1 MSFKEFVPSAQAGS
15 TSSSHDS
22 SMSPTLGKYLERNVE
37 PIPYW
42 SPATR
47 REENSEEYSNITAI
61 VESSSSNQLAISAT
75 EFVPS
80 GVSAGAGMLRM
91 QSVNGLNLQAA
102 AWVPPAANANATG
115 ALTNQQ
121 QQQQQQQGD
130 GGEAYIESQGL
141 DNEGEIEA
149 MVEVSETRLYS
160 TIYSMAYVEN
170 ITAFLTLN
178 YWSSNARHIIVDSK
192 KRSMIFEEERNVIQC
207 QTLLHR
213 LRGMGVRSS
222 CPRAQRTR
230 TKGAWATH
238 ITWR

>member
-47 REENSEEYSNITAI
+47 RGEENSEEYSNITAI
-61 VESSSSNQLAISAT
+61 VESSSANQLAISAT

-102 AWVPPAANANATG
+102 AWVPPAANANVNA
-115 ALTNQQ
+115 ALPDQ

-149 MVEVSETRLYS
+149 MVEVSEAHMYS
-160 TIYSMAYVEN
+160 PTCSTAYVEN
-170 ITAFLTLN
+170 VTAFLILN
-178 YWSSNARHIIVDSK
+178 YWSSSARHIIVDSV
-192 KRSMIFEEERNVIQC
+192 KRCIIFRD
-207 QTLLHR
+207 T
-213 LRGMGVRSS
+213 
-222 CPRAQRTR
+222 
-230 TKGAWATH
+230 
-238 ITWR
+238 

>member
-47 REENSEEYSNITAI
+47 RGEENSEEYSNITAI
-61 VESSSSNQLAISAT
+61 VESSSANQLAVSAT

-102 AWVPPAANANATG
+102 AWVPPAANSNSNANA
-115 ALTNQQ
+115 ALTD

-149 MVEVSETRLYS
+149 MVEVSEAHLYS
-160 TIYSMAYVEN
+160 TIYSIAYVEN
-170 ITAFLTLN
+170 VTAFLTLN
-178 YWSSNARHIIVDSK
+178 YWSSSARHITVDSK
-192 KRSMIFEEERNVIQC
+192 K
-207 QTLLHR
+207 
-213 LRGMGVRSS
+213 
-222 CPRAQRTR
+222 
-230 TKGAWATH
+230 
-238 ITWR
+238 

>member
-47 REENSEEYSNITAI
+47 REEENNEEYSNITAI
-61 VESSSSNQLAISAT
+61 VESSTANQLAISAT
-75 EFVPS
+75 EFIPS

-102 AWVPPAANANATG
+102 AWVPPAANSNTNSS
-115 ALTNQQ
+115 LTDQ

-130 GGEAYIESQGL
+130 GGEAYVESQGL

-149 MVEVSETRLYS
+149 MVEVSEASLYS
-160 TIYSMAYVEN
+160 IMHDKSHVEN
-170 ITAFLTLN
+170 ITVTLTEL
-178 YWSSNARHIIVDSK
+178 SV
-192 KRSMIFEEERNVIQC
+192 EQC
-207 QTLLHR
+207 TSHNSR
-213 LRGMGVRSS
+213 
-222 CPRAQRTR
+222 
-230 TKGAWATH
+230 
-238 ITWR
+238 

>member
-47 REENSEEYSNITAI
+47 RGEENSEEYSNITAI

-102 AWVPPAANANATG
+102 AWVPPAANANANA
-115 ALTNQQ
+115 ALPD
-121 QQQQQQQGD
+121 QQQQQQGD

-149 MVEVSETRLYS
+149 MVEVSEAYLYS
-160 TIYSMAYVEN
+160 TIYSIAFVFHSIAYVEN
-170 ITAFLTLN
+170 ITAFLTLI
-178 YWSSNARHIIVDSK
+178 Y
-192 KRSMIFEEERNVIQC
+192 
-207 QTLLHR
+207 
-213 LRGMGVRSS
+213 
-222 CPRAQRTR
+222 
-230 TKGAWATH
+230 
-238 ITWR
+238 